1 MVTYS
6 YKMPYNIN
14 KLVWNGQLKLWKK
27 YIFFIISR
35 LNIINYNVIFHLQ
48 KVNFVEE
55 YLIIKEIT
63 LFVWIDDCV
72 FIFYFYLS
80 SLYQVILWIVPE
92 ISHIILGIR
101 ITNYY
106 LFNKHNNF
114 TIIHIY
120 IIIIHLPD
128 IWIIKYNDKYGDYY
142 I

>member
-1 MVTYS
+1 MKEIY
-6 YKMPYNIN
+6 
-14 KLVWNGQLKLWKK
+14 
-27 YIFFIISR
+27 FFIISR
-35 LNIINYNVIFHLQ
+35 LNVINYNVIFHLQ